1 MADEL
6 LVFNGVNGA
15 SGGYLL
21 PPMTAQAL
29 GQAALGTR
37 WQDDQFRELE
47 DRHKKA
53 TEKRYALRAGLDP
66 QKLAEAGWG
75 VIFPGAWDAGVQQA
89 VRGALWELLEYRQA
103 QAGELYREYVGSD
116 APAPGES
123 KDSFLRRFKAGP
135 GLVDPT
141 KVPYYLLLVGDP
153 QSLSYEFQFELSVA
167 YAVGRVYFENL
178 EEYARYARSVVS
190 AEKDGT
196 ERVRLRRRA
205 VFFGPANANDPA
217 TQLSAE
223 LLLKPVSGYVKKQ
236 FPDWDVTLTPPQES
250 TKNRLLDVLGG
261 ADTPALLFTASHG
274 LGFPANDPRQRAF
287 QGSLL
292 CQDWPGPQDP
302 PVLTRDMYV
311 AAEDIGDQASLLG
324 LIGFHFACFGAGTPQ
339 REFFGIP
346 GARQAGVLAPRA
358 FLGALP
364 QRLLSHPRGGALAVV
379 GHVDR
384 AWSYSFQWGGEDPQ
398 TVTFESLLYR
408 LLSGQT
414 VGSALEDLSLR
425 YAEFAT
431 LLSSRIYEAEITRPD
446 LREMA
451 QLWVAHNDARGYA
464 LLGDPAVRL
473 PVQAAGQAAEQA
485 AQQETQPRPAI
496 AEVTGPQGRLP
507 EPPGAEAAVTA
518 SSAPVEQAYTA
529 PAESPA
535 AQAALTPDERAR
547 LTEELQ
553 AAVTALTKISLLTYL
568 LPDGQTVHSEQPLAS
583 PPEGAQLVAMTR
595 LDGGKARTTLLQGD
609 LDPAFI
615 TRHGEFAESAFRGLA
630 EALRAAQ
637 ELLERL
643 QAGP

>member
-6 LVFNGVNGA
+6 LVFNGVDGA

-37 WQDDQFRELE
+37 WQDDQFRELK
-47 DRHKKA
+47 DRHEKA

-75 VIFPGAWDAGVQQA
+75 VIFPGAWEAGVQQA

-103 QAGELYREYVGSD
+103 QAGDLYREYLGSD

-167 YAVGRVYFENL
+167 YAVGRIYFENL

-190 AEKDGT
+190 AEKGGADG
-196 ERVRLRRRA
+196 VSLGRRA

-217 TQLSAE
+217 TQLSAD
-223 LLLKPVSGYVKKQ
+223 LLLKPVSEYVKKQ
-236 FPDWDVTLTPPQES
+236 FPDWDVRLTPPQEA

-274 LGFPANDPRQRAF
+274 LGFPANDPRQLAF

-311 AAEDIGDQASLLG
+311 AAEDISDQAGLLG

-346 GARQAGVLAPRA
+346 GARQAGVLAPRP

-398 TVTFESLLYR
+398 TVTFESLLHR

-414 VGSALEDLSLR
+414 IGSSLEDLSLR

-431 LLSSRIYEAEITRPD
+431 MLSSRIYEAEITRPD

-473 PVQAAGQAAEQA
+473 PVQAIGQAAG
-485 AQQETQPRPAI
+485 QEAQPRPAI
-496 AEVTGPQGRLP
+496 AAVSGPQGRLP
-507 EPPGAEAAVTA
+507 EPPGTTAAAAA
-518 SSAPVEQAYTA
+518 SSVPAEQAFAAPLDA
-529 PAESPA
+529 PATPA
-535 AQAALTPDERAR
+535 ALSADERTR
-547 LTEELQ
+547 LADELQ
-553 AAVTALTKISLLTYL
+553 AAVSALSKISLLTYR
-568 LPDGQTVHSEQPLAS
+568 LPDGQALHSEQPLAS

-595 LDGGKARTTLLQGD
+595 LEGGKARTTLLQGD

-615 TRHGEFAESAFRGLA
+615 VRHGEFAEAAFRGLA
-630 EALRAAQ
+630 EALRAAE
-637 ELLERL
+637 ELLGQL
-643 QAGP
+643 KA

>member
-1 MADEL
+1 MADDL
-6 LVFNGVNGA
+6 LFFNGVDGA

-21 PPMTAQAL
+21 PPMTAQEL
-29 GQAALGTR
+29 GRAALGTR
-37 WQDDQFRELE
+37 WQDDQYRELK
-47 DRHKKA
+47 DRHEKA

-66 QKLAEAGWG
+66 QNLAEAGWG
-75 VIFPGAWDAGVQQA
+75 VIFPGAWEPGVQQA
-89 VRGALWELLEYRQA
+89 VRGALWELLEHRQA
-103 QAGELYREYVGSD
+103 QAGDLYREFLGAD

-153 QSLSYEFQFELSVA
+153 QSISYEFQFELSVA

-178 EEYARYARSVVS
+178 EEFASYARSVVS
-190 AEKDGT
+190 AEKEGA
-196 ERVRLRRRA
+196 EAVRLDRRA
-205 VFFGPANANDPA
+205 VFMGPANANDPA

-223 LLLKPVSGYVKKQ
+223 LLLKPVSGKIKEQ
-236 FPDWDVTLTPPQES
+236 FPDWDVTLISPQES
-250 TKNRLLDVLGG
+250 TKNRLLEVMGG

-274 LGFPANDPRQRAF
+274 LGFPSGDPRQQAF

-302 PVLTRDMYV
+302 PALTRDMYV
-311 AAEDIGDQASLLG
+311 AAEDITDQAGLLG

-346 GARQAGVLAPRA
+346 GARQAGVLAPRS

-473 PVQAAGQAAEQA
+473 PVQADGQP
-485 AQQETQPRPAI
+485 TQPRPAI
-496 AEVTGPQGRLP
+496 TAVTGPQGRLP
-507 EPPGAEAAVTA
+507 EPSGVETAAATG
-518 SSAPVEQAYTA
+518 SAPAQQAYAVPVET
-529 PAESPA
+529 SPA
-535 AQAALTPDERAR
+535 KTALTDDERAH
-547 LTEELQ
+547 LVDELQ
-553 AAVTALTKISLLTYL
+553 SAVSALAKISLLTYL
-568 LPDGQTVHSEQPLAS
+568 LPNGETVHSEQPLAS

-595 LDGGKARTTLLQGD
+595 LEAGKARTVLLQGD
-609 LDPAFI
+609 LAPDFV
-615 TRHGEFAESAFRGLA
+615 TRHGEFAEAAFRGLA
-630 EALRAAQ
+630 EALGAAQ
-637 ELLERL
+637 ELLEKL
-643 QAGP
+643 QAQS